1 MRSLLK
7 AVLLLL
13 VATSAMS
20 PLARASQAD
29 PMRAVYHVDAG
40 TTQATA
46 ALRNIGNQL
55 EEAPGTAIVVVG
67 IGDGVDFMFRESK
80 TKGGYPFELMIQE
93 LQEKGVRFEACGNT
107 LKTRKIDA
115 KRLVDGVIVVGS
127 GMAELTRLQVQEGY
141 AYIKP

>member
-1 MRSLLK
+1 MLQG
-7 AVLLLL
+7 VLHGAL
-13 VATSAMS
+13 VVLIACAML
-20 PLARASQAD
+20 PLAGAAQAD
-29 PMRAVYHVDAG
+29 RMHAVYHLDSG
-40 TTQATA
+40 TAQATA

-55 EEAPGTAIVVVG
+55 EAAPATAIVVIG
-67 IGDGVDFMFRESK
+67 IGDGVDFMLRGSK
-80 TKGGYPFELMIQE
+80 TQGGYPFQLMIEE

-115 KRLVDGVIVVGS
+115 EGLADGVIVVDS